1 MNLILTNHQFV
12 LDTHFC
18 NEAGQVLY
26 KTTTTRGS
34 FLSPNRRTTISKI
47 VPNETPEDMG
57 ELDFITESG
66 LKRRPSNSS

>member
-12 LDTHFC
+12 LDTNFC

-26 KTTTTRGS
+26 KTTTPGS

-57 ELDFITESG
+57 ELDLITESG
-66 LKRRPSNSS
+66 LT